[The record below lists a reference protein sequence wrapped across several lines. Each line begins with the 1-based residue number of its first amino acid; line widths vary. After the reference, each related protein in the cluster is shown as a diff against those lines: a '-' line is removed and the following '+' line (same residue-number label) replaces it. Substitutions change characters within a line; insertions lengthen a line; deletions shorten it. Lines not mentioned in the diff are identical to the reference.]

1 MSRRIAEN
9 STRREFLKQA
19 AVGGAVAL
27 MSPASR
33 VLGANDR
40 VRVGMIGAGARGQEL
55 LHQVLGL
62 PNAQVVAI
70 ADAYSRRRE
79 EAAAL
84 VPHVETLDDHRRL
97 LERHD
102 IAGGIGPPPL
112 PLPAPHFL
120 DTLASGKGPYPEK
133 T

>member
-40 VRVGMIGAGARGQEL
+40 VRVGMIGAGPRGQEL

-62 PNAQVVAI
+62 PNAQAVAI
-70 ADAYSRRRE
+70 PPPYSRRPQ
-79 EAAAL
+79 APVPL
-84 VPHVETLDDHRRL
+84 VPPFTPPADH
-97 LERHD
+97 
-102 IAGGIGPPPL
+102 PPL
-112 PLPAPHFL
+112 RHHQ
-120 DTLASGKGPYPEK
+120 DI
-133 T
+133 

>member
-1 MSRRIAEN
+1 MNRRIAEN

-55 LHQVLGL
+55 AASGARL

-70 ADAYSRRRE
+70 ADAYSRRRQ
-79 EAAAL
+79 EARLSCRTSKHWTTIAACWSA
-84 VPHVETLDDHRRL
+84 T
-97 LERHD
+97 
-102 IAGGIGPPPL
+102 ISTA
-112 PLPAPHFL
+112 
-120 DTLASGKGPYPEK
+120 
-133 T
+133 

>member
-62 PNAQVVAI
+62 SNAQVGAI

-79 EAAAL
+79 ESAAL
-84 VPHVETLDDHRRL
+84 VPHVETLEDHRRL

-102 IAGGIGPPPL
+102 IHAGIVATPRPL
-112 PLPAPHFL
+112 ERHH
-120 DTLASGKGPYPEK
+120 
-133 T
+133 

>member
-27 MSPASR
+27 MSPAAR

-55 LHQVLGL
+55 LQQVQKV
-62 PNAQVVAI
+62 PNAEIVAI
-70 ADAYSRRRE
+70 ADVYTRRHDE
-79 EAAAL
+79 VKAF
-84 VPHVETLDDHRRL
+84 VPGVRAVKDYRQL
-97 LERHD
+97 LEMKDVDAVIVASPLHIHARHFVD
-102 IAGGIGPPPL
+102 
-112 PLPAPHFL
+112 
-120 DTLASGKGPYPEK
+120 
-133 T
+133 